1 MIGRA
6 TAVWFAILA
15 CAFANGALRE
25 LFIVPRSGAPVAH
38 IVSTL
43 ILSAVVIGIAW
54 WSVDWIAPGSQ
65 VRALVV
71 GALWVTLTL
80 AFEFGAGHWLM
91 HKPWSELLHD
101 YNVFAG
107 RVWVAIPLVTL
118 LAPVWAFGDRE
129 MNDASDGR

>member
-25 LFIVPRSGAPVAH
+25 LAIAPRVGIEVAHVVSTMLLAAVVLLVTWLSIPWMGPGSVPRAA
-38 IVSTL
+38 
-43 ILSAVVIGIAW
+43 AVGAW
-54 WSVDWIAPGSQ
+54 WVA
-65 VRALVV
+65 
-71 GALWVTLTL
+71 LTL

-101 YNVFAG
+101 YDLRAG
-107 RVWVAIPLVTL
+107 RVWLAVPIVTW
-118 LAPVWAFGDRE
+118 LAPVWAYRDR
-129 MNDASDGR
+129 RPQ